1 MKRPILYESNAT
13 DFFNLGLGVL
23 TEAKSTLVTEER
35 NGQFTLEMDYPLDG
49 KAFNELKNNRI
60 IKADA
65 GHELKEQ
72 RFRIK
77 RITKPMKGYVK
88 VYAEHIR
95 YEANDLPL
103 QPEVT
108 IRDADAQ
115 SALNRWQQ
123 SIVGDYKPFSL
134 TSNITTRNGTSWSI
148 REVENAGQAL
158 AGVKGSI
165 LDIWGGEY
173 KFDNYHISL
182 LRERGRQANA
192 MIAYGRNLT
201 DFEQEENIM
210 DTYTSIYPYAVWR
223 DDEGDDHLITI
234 PELVVDSEYV
244 DNYPNQKVLPIDF
257 TIEFDQ
263 EERPTP
269 DELRELAERYITQ
282 NEVGVPRVSIRLSYL
297 DLSKTL
303 DFKDN
308 PQVEQLNLCDNV
320 RIFFEK
326 LGIQT
331 TAKIVKV
338 IWNVHL
344 ERYEELE
351 IGEVR
356 TSLSERLNR
365 IDSQVREAR
374 KEADDA
380 RNIAMVSSN
389 GINMTFFGPDEP
401 IATKVGDT
409 WYMEDGT
416 HTILKIWDGVIWRR
430 VIGTDDLNKMEQ
442 EVEKVIEDAEQDRK
456 NTQQAIEQT
465 LSDAKHYTE
474 QKSEEFRIEFNSQL
488 DEVRDIAVTAP
499 DQIAEAIQRAGFGS
513 SLGDLTDRVIE
524 LSSEA
529 ERTASLAYDEALR
542 AYNATGQLETKVIGM
557 ESKVD
562 EVEGSITNR
571 VWQTDISEALEGV
584 EGSVIDHV
592 QTEFNQTFESFE
604 QSIVRVESDLNGK
617 VSTTDFNILQSD
629 VDRTINRIGTAEGR
643 LNTVES
649 TANGTQQTVS
659 GPNGLTTQISTL
671 SEGFDVLSTSFDNL
685 EVGGRNLLHNSFYEL
700 RSANSSGWGDARYPD
715 DSGDNMLSKGIV
727 EKGKTYTLSQYLVAD
742 SHGVCVQIR
751 VPSPS
756 NQVRDFRGNYI
767 PAGEE
772 GISQVTFTIPEDAT
786 GNVRVMV
793 IRFGQSGTPAQTV
806 RWGRTKLEEGSV
818 RTDWSPAPEDMATKA
833 QLSVLS
839 NEIDMAVSNGDVI
852 GRINVQAGRTLL
864 QNNTLVMSANT
875 TVFTG
880 SAFIP
885 DASIIELRADKV
897 YGTEAQFATI
907 RSRVLITNAVT
918 ATHIQSS
925 NALIDK
931 IFASSALINR
941 LTSMQ
946 AFINSI
952 RAIDISADRITTGT
966 LNAAIVRA
974 ITLDVSQIAGNRT
987 DFVQSFWNSVSS
999 QVEIVGEGVRS
1010 TASDGSQALVQNGV
1024 FLSRNN
1030 SGSTVGYLG
1039 YSQLSGSPWYRLQ
1052 TTLGANFEIRGIVSG
1067 GSNRQMMSFYPQ
1079 SNEIY
1084 MHPSNLYMVGRI
1096 NAQSGITS
1104 SGTLHMGGNTIT
1116 QVSQINLLHGG
1127 YLNSLSSNSELR
1139 LRSSGGRMQ
1148 IGTSGSWAIVIDN
1161 THVYM
1166 HRTLNMQ
1173 NNQITQQSDMRLKS
1187 NIVID
1192 EINSLEAIRAWSF
1205 AGFNWKNDSEKGRQ
1219 FGLLAQGANEIAFKG
1234 ADGFLNVDS
1243 TKQLN
1248 MTSHA
1253 VQQLDKKVVNIK
1265 DYLDKQFEQI
1275 AFDNLQRDLEIKRLK
1290 ERVAQLEKGAS

>member
-77 RITKPMKGYVK
+77 RITKPMNGYVK

-158 AGVKGSI
+158 AGVQGSI
-165 LDIWGGEY
+165 LDTWGGEY

-223 DDEGDDHLITI
+223 DNDGNDHLITI

-430 VIGTDDLNKMEQ
+430 VIGTDDLNKMEE

-456 NTQQAIEQT
+456 NTQQAIDQA

-513 SLGDLTDRVIE
+513 NLGDLTDRVIE

-571 VWQTDISEALEGV
+571 IWQTDISEALEGV

-592 QTEFNQTFESFE
+592 QTEFNQTFDSFE

-629 VDRTINRIGTAEGR
+629 VDRTINRIGNAEGR

-649 TANGTQQTVS
+649 TANGTQQTVTRINS
-659 GPNGLTTQISTL
+659 DLSTVSTRVTSL
-671 SEGFDVLSTSFDNL
+671 ADGFDVLSREQASKNLVTDPNFDRWSNDPSSFWTVDNM
-685 EVGGRNLLHNSFYEL
+685 EL
-700 RSANSSGWGDARYPD
+700 RGAQTPGSLVFTNVTNGHLYQPSSQWNLT
-715 DSGDNMLSKGIV
+715 SGVKYEVTI
-727 EKGKTYTLSQYLVAD
+727 TYNGNGNLRVGQGGGMEGVDVPRNGTGTQTQTVIYEATSNLVLRIKCT
-742 SHGVCVQIR
+742 GGG
-751 VPSPS
+751 
-756 NQVRDFRGNYI
+756 DFRI
-767 PAGEE
+767 RELR
-772 GISQVTFTIPEDAT
+772 
-786 GNVRVMV
+786 VRETAAV
-793 IRFGQSGTPAQTV
+793 S
-806 RWGRTKLEEGSV
+806 E
-818 RTDWSPAPEDMATKA
+818 A

-852 GRINVQAGRTLL
+852 GRINVQAGRSLF
-864 QNNTLVMSANT
+864 QNNTIVMSANT

-952 RAIDISADRITTGT
+952 RAIDISADRITTGILNGAQVRVINIDASNISTGIIHGGNASWNLSTGLFQTAGSNVRTQIQNGSIDFYDDAGGRYGGMEVETFDDGARGLVFGSGQIRVTQNRIET
-966 LNAAIVRA
+966 LR
-974 ITLDVSQIAGNRT
+974 SGNRHLYVVPSGT
-987 DFVQSFWNSVSS
+987 
-999 QVEIVGEGVRS
+999 GRLMVRNI
-1010 TASDGSQALVQNGV
+1010 TNE
-1024 FLSRNN
+1024 
-1030 SGSTVGYLG
+1030 T
-1039 YSQLSGSPWYRLQ
+1039 
-1052 TTLGANFEIRGIVSG
+1052 
-1067 GSNRQMMSFYPQ
+1067 FYPVQ
-1079 SNEIY
+1079 ASTYLVDGNTNNRLRVVASRLRLEAAGQLVLYSNGDQAAFQI
-1084 MHPSNLYMVGRI
+1084 
-1096 NAQSGITS
+1096 
-1104 SGTLHMGGNTIT
+1104 GGNIVAHKELNMNGYRIT
-1116 QVSQINLLHGG
+1116 NQSDERLKTNIV
-1127 YLNSLSSNSELR
+1127 YDELNSLESIR
-1139 LRSSGGRMQ
+1139 L
-1148 IGTSGSWAIVIDN
+1148 W
-1161 THVYM
+1161 
-1166 HRTLNMQ
+1166 
-1173 NNQITQQSDMRLKS
+1173 K
-1187 NIVID
+1187 
-1192 EINSLEAIRAWSF
+1192 F
-1205 AGFNWKNDSEKGRQ
+1205 AGFNWKDNERTRDRQ
-1219 FGLLAQGANEIAFKG
+1219 FSIIAQSANELSFSESNG
-1234 ADGFLNVDS
+1234 YLNVDA

-1248 MTSHA
+1248 MTTHA
-1253 VQQLDKKVVNIK
+1253 VQQLDKKVINIK
-1265 DYLDKQFEQI
+1265 DYVQEQFEKV
-1275 AFDNLQRDLEIKRLK
+1275 AYENLQRDLEIKRLK